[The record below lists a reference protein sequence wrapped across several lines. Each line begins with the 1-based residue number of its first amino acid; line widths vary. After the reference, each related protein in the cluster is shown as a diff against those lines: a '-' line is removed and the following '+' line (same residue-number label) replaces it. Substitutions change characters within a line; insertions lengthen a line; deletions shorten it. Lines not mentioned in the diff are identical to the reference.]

1 MEKDK
6 YVKWKHV
13 KELLALIKRRDMV
26 YDWSDDY
33 EKYDRKVKTTVE
45 WLERNAKEIE

>member
-1 MEKDK
+1 MENDK

-13 KELLALIKRRDMV
+13 QELLALIKKRDMV

-33 EKYDRKVKTTVE
+33 VKYDKKVKTTIE
-45 WLERNAKEIE
+45 WLECNAKEFQ